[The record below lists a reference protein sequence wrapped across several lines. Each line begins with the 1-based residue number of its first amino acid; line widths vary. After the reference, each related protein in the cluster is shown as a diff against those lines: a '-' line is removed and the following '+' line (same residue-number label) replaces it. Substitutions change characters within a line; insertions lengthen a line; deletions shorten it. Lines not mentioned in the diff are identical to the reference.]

1 MPHLVQ
7 FHDAD
12 RVNLVC
18 LGTKTLYIVPKA
30 LNPAHHRCMRYA
42 CQTGN
47 APKPNALQ
55 IKTNALGTCFE
66 WRSAQRGDGIITT
79 AIFAFIALL
88 AFDLAVFDADGT
100 PTVGTGHPKAYNTTI
115 LMHQSQFFSSVFTKH
130 IVSIFK
136 FSPRKFSFYKHQTIA
151 RAYEALKASL
161 SAR

>member
-18 LGTKTLYIVPKA
+18 LETKTLYIVPKA

-66 WRSAQRGDGIITT
+66 WRSAQRGYGIITT

-115 LMHQSQFFSSVFTKH
+115 LTYQYRVFF
-130 IVSIFK
+130 
-136 FSPRKFSFYKHQTIA
+136 IA
-151 RAYEALKASL
+151 VTEFAQIIE
-161 SAR
+161 

>member
-66 WRSAQRGDGIITT
+66 WRSAQRGYGIITT

-115 LMHQSQFFSSVFTKH
+115 LTYQSLCYDLDT
-130 IVSIFK
+130 
-136 FSPRKFSFYKHQTIA
+136 TIHA
-151 RAYEALKASL
+151 CHDSLKVHWSGFPVCAAPNL
-161 SAR
+161 

>member
-66 WRSAQRGDGIITT
+66 WRSAQRGYGIITT

-115 LMHQSQFFSSVFTKH
+115 LTYQYRFFSEAKKLSMAALSGPAPFGA
-130 IVSIFK
+130 SI
-136 FSPRKFSFYKHQTIA
+136 
-151 RAYEALKASL
+151 E
-161 SAR
+161 